1 MFVSL
6 STLFK
11 SIRMNK
17 LEYCLIIS
25 QRVSLLFLQ
34 TLFYVLIL
42 YWYKNEKSP
51 LIAQI
56 LFPSIHI
63 DCTSLSNTYCL
74 IGVPSQLK
82 TRMTLLVKVS
92 LPFSKK
98 ELFEYNKYIY
108 SEL

>member
-42 YWYKNEKSP
+42 YWYKNGKSP
-51 LIAQI
+51 
-56 LFPSIHI
+56 FPSIHI

-98 ELFEYNKYIY
+98 ELFEYKNIY
-108 SEL
+108 TQNYNNLK